1 MMKICVV
8 TGSRAEFFILRN
20 LILKIQKEKK
30 IKSSLIV
37 TGAHNL
43 DLFGK
48 TIDDIKKDKIIIKS
62 IINLNI
68 KSDKP
73 NDIAKYLSFGIQKFS
88 AQFLKDRP
96 QLLLVLGDR
105 YEIYSA
111 VVAAYINRIPIA
123 HIYGGETTQG
133 SFDEGIRHSIS
144 KFSNI
149 HFVSAE
155 KYLNRLKQLGENK
168 RFIFNVGSMGVEA
181 IKSYKILK
189 KQDIEKL
196 LNIKFNKKNILVTF
210 HPETSKSKEINKNNL
225 NKFLNSLGK
234 LRDTSIIITMP
245 GADPYYKMILSA
257 IKKFSSKN
265 KNVFF
270 FKSLGHNYYFSLC
283 RIVDFM
289 IGNSSSGI
297 IEMPSFK
304 KGTINIGTRQLG
316 RIQASSILNVNFNE
330 YDILKA
336 VKKIYSKKFI
346 SLLKTV
352 KNPYE
357 KNNSSENILKILKNI
372 KLEKISNKFFFDCK
386 CYE

>member
-1 MMKICVV
+1 MKICVV

-37 TGAHNL
+37 TGAHNS

-48 TIDDIKKDKIIIKS
+48 TIHDIKKDKIIIKS
-62 IINLNI
+62 IVNLNI

-73 NDIAKYLSFGIQKFS
+73 NDIAKYLSIGIQKFS
-88 AQFLKDRP
+88 VQFLKDRP

-111 VVAAYINRIPIA
+111 VIAAYINRIPIA

-133 SFDEGIRHSIS
+133 SLDEGIRHSIS

-149 HFVSAE
+149 HFVSTQ

-168 RFIFNVGSMGVEA
+168 RFIYNVGSMGVEA

-189 KQDIEKL
+189 KEDIEKL
-196 LNIKFNKKNILVTF
+196 LNIKFNKKNILATF
-210 HPETSKSKEINKNNL
+210 HPETSNSKEINRNNL

-234 LRDTSIIITMP
+234 LRETSIIITMP
-245 GADPYYKMILSA
+245 GADHYYKMILSV

-270 FKSLGHNYYFSLC
+270 FKSLGHSYYFSLC

-304 KGTINIGTRQLG
+304 KGTINIGARQLG
-316 RIQASSILNVNFNE
+316 RIQANSILNVNFNE
-330 YDILKA
+330 SEISKA
-336 VKKIYSKKFI
+336 IKKTYSKKFI
-346 SLLKTV
+346 NLLKKV

-372 KLEKISNKFFFDCK
+372 KIEKISNKFFFDCN

>member
-1 MMKICVV
+1 MIKISTV
-8 TGSRAEFFILRN
+8 TGSRADFFILRN

-30 IKSSLIV
+30 IKNSLIV
-37 TGAHNL
+37 TGAHNSN
-43 DLFGK
+43 LFGR
-48 TIDDIKKDKIIIKS
+48 TINDIKKDKIIIKS
-62 IINLNI
+62 IVNLNI

-73 NDIAKYLSFGIQKFS
+73 NDIAKYLSIGIKKFS
-88 AQFLKDRP
+88 SQFLKDRP

-111 VVAAYINRIPIA
+111 VIAAYINKIPIG

-133 SFDEGIRHSIS
+133 SLDDGIRHSIS
-144 KFSNI
+144 KLSNI
-149 HFVSAE
+149 HFVSTQ

-168 RFIFNVGSMGVEA
+168 KFIFNVGSMGVEA
-181 IKSYKILK
+181 INSYKILK
-189 KQDIEKL
+189 KEDLEKS
-196 LNIKFNKKNILVTF
+196 LNIKFNKKNILATF
-210 HPETSKSKEINKNNL
+210 HPETSKSKEVNRNNL

-245 GADPYYKMILSA
+245 GADHYYKMTLSL
-257 IKKFSSKN
+257 INKFSIKN
-265 KNVFF
+265 QNVFF
-270 FKSLGHNYYFSLC
+270 FKSLGHNYYYSLC

-304 KGTINIGTRQLG
+304 KGTINVGTRQLG

-346 SLLKTV
+346 NLLKKV

-357 KNNSSENILKILKNI
+357 KKNSSENILKILKNI
-372 KLEKISNKFFFDCK
+372 KLKKISNKFFFDCN